1 MKSDVVMEISDVV
14 MELYN
19 NSITTSIIIITIFMI
34 TIFIV

>member
-1 MKSDVVMEISDVV
+1 MEISDVV